1 MNKDPAIGAGE
12 REMMMKSNRHWI
24 FSLFGLASCVVLPE
38 LAFAS
43 VESSM
48 QALQGE
54 LLGTIMPLLSVLG
67 LLFAGLAYLTGSPN
81 ARSYLSAAIIGAVIG
96 FGAQSI
102 VALIQSIVH

>member
-1 MNKDPAIGAGE
+1 MKLQRNGALLLLGVAAAIA
-12 REMMMKSNRHWI
+12 
-24 FSLFGLASCVVLPE
+24 VPE

-48 QALQGE
+48 MALQNE

-81 ARSYLSAAIIGAVIG
+81 ARSILSAAIIGAVIG

>member
-1 MNKDPAIGAGE
+1 MNSYHRWFLG
-12 REMMMKSNRHWI
+12 I
-24 FSLFGLASCVVLPE
+24 FGFVACVVLPE

-48 QALQGE
+48 QALQSE
-54 LLGTIMPLLSVLG
+54 LLGTIMPLLSVIG

-81 ARSYLSAAIIGAVIG
+81 ARSYLSAAIIGAAIG